1 MVLRSFFVFSFLLFS
16 VCFEV
21 VIANVKVSNDTIN
34 YFVIEDSEGG
44 NPSQA
49 YCNRQRV
56 TNVFDELKQSR
67 VTFIEGVTH
76 LYKQNNWWAGDATK
90 VRWNI
95 PAKGVSWDIRS
106 NDDFEIMFIVTTSG
120 GTKFLHYYVSST
132 EKTSDSYSFYFKLS
146 NSYKD
151 GRWHE
156 IKRDFTEDIF
166 KFDYISIVES
176 INLIFIKAKT
186 TLAID
191 DIRAYPEATGAG
203 DITPPEIHLNG
214 DINVDIKKG
223 KSYYE
228 QGAYATDNVTE
239 TESMSV
245 TIDNSD
251 LDITKEGMYRI
262 KYSVADAAGNN
273 AKTVYRVVN
282 VRSPEIVIGP
292 REVFST
298 PLELGTFFVSVNGSG
313 LGDGSSVSNAVSW
326 SDFLTEKWNEIEA
339 GDVVFFKGGTYNF
352 TESLPSFTLCE
363 GKKYQPVIY
372 ESYPGDTAIFDG
384 TLVDS
389 LYIHRHS
396 GNVTLFGNNIWLRK
410 VEFNRLPHWG
420 PRVWG
425 ANCIIEGV
433 SSHHNLLSG
442 IELSRGYNT
451 INCII
456 RDNYLYENSDL
467 NVEGGGSN
475 YSEYDFGGNADGLTM
490 HSGVVMNIVSHNMVY
505 ENSDDGVDSWGGQL
519 TVFSYNFIK
528 HQGKYSPAGGGNG
541 AGIKCGSAKMYGTQ
555 AFHNITEEINFSDG
569 NYVVALK
576 ANATE
581 GVVMAYNTL
590 HKSTF
595 AIDNEAS
602 TSIYRNIVLRTFNK
616 LQDGP
621 TAKASIENSYNMIP
635 AFIPPDYAVSSA
647 VYSADAESRMLSI
660 DPNSDDYLRPDPND
674 LFANIGAYADDDALP
689 DIIPP
694 TVFYYGR
701 PDFSIENGALYI
713 EHGAFAYDA
722 HDGKLDVSISNS
734 VNTKVD
740 GIYVITYTASDA
752 AGNTATY
759 QRRIKVGE
767 GGDVFDDVNDVL
779 DNKKREVEIFPN
791 PSSGIINVRFNNT
804 QSNNIRI
811 RIINMSGM
819 VMSSHLFNNINLLFQ
834 TKLDLTT
841 LPNGSYILYGT
852 DGKQSFS
859 NKFIINK

>member
-1 MVLRSFFVFSFLLFS
+1 MVLRSFFVFVFLIFS

-21 VIANVKVSNDTIN
+21 AIANTNISNDTIN
-34 YFVIEDSEGG
+34 YIVVEDSEGG
-44 NPSQA
+44 IPSRG
-49 YCNRQRV
+49 YCDRDRV
-56 TNVFDELKQSR
+56 TNVYDELKQSR
-67 VTFIEGVTH
+67 VTFIETMTH
-76 LYKQNNWWAGDATK
+76 LYKQNNFWSGSANNK
-90 VRWNI
+90 VKLNI
-95 PAKGVSWDIRS
+95 PAKGVSWCIRS
-106 NDDFEIMFIVTTSG
+106 NDDFEIIFIVITSVG
-120 GTKFLHYYVSST
+120 QKILHYYVSST
-132 EKTSDSYSFYFKLS
+132 EKTSDSYNMYFKLS
-146 NSYKD
+146 DICKD
-151 GRWHE
+151 GSWHE
-156 IKRDFTEDIF
+156 IKRDFTKDIYE
-166 KFDYISIVES
+166 FDNNSIVES

-191 DIRAYPEATGAG
+191 DIRAYPEEMGAG

-223 KSYYE
+223 ETYYE
-228 QGAYATDNVTE
+228 EGAYAIDNVTE
-239 TESMSV
+239 TDSMSV
-245 TIDNSD
+245 TVDNTD
-251 LDITKEGMYRI
+251 LDINTVGLYRI
-262 KYSVADAAGNN
+262 AYNVADAAGNI
-273 AKTVYRVVN
+273 AKTVYRIVN
-282 VRSPEIVIGP
+282 VRSPEIIIGP

-298 PLELGTFFVSVNGSG
+298 PLEFGTFFVSVNGSG

-326 SDFLTEKWNEIEA
+326 SSFLNEKWNEVEA

-363 GKKYQPVIY
+363 GKKNQPVIY

-384 TLVDS
+384 TQVDS
-389 LYIHRHS
+389 LYIHRHN
-396 GNVTLFGNNIWLRK
+396 GNVTLYGNNIWLRK

-420 PRVWG
+420 PRVFG

-442 IELSRGYNT
+442 IEISRGYNT
-451 INCII
+451 VNCII
-456 RDNYLYENSDL
+456 RDNYLFENSDL
-467 NVEGGGSN
+467 NVRGGGGN
-475 YSEYDFGGNADGLTM
+475 YSEYDFGENADGLTM

-505 ENSDDGVDSWGGQL
+505 ENSDDGIDSWGGQL
-519 TVFSYNFIK
+519 TIFSYNFIK
-528 HQGKYSPAGGGNG
+528 HQGKYSPAGRGNG
-541 AGIKCGSAKMYGTQ
+541 SGIKCGSAKMFGTQ
-555 AFHNITEEINFSDG
+555 AIHNITEEINFKKGS
-569 NYVVALK
+569 YVVALK

-595 AIDNEAS
+595 AIDNLAS
-602 TSIYRNIVLRTFNK
+602 TSVYRNLVLRTFSK

-635 AFIPPDYAVSSA
+635 AFIPPDYAVSSS
-647 VYSADAESRMLSI
+647 VYSADAERRMLSI
-660 DPNSDDYLRPDPND
+660 DPNSEDYLRPDPND
-674 LFANIGAYADDDALP
+674 LFANIGAYADDNALP

-694 TVFYYGR
+694 TVFYYGN
-701 PDFSIENGALYI
+701 PDLTIENGALYI

-722 HDGKLDVSISNS
+722 HDGKLDVSVSNR
-734 VNTKVD
+734 VNTEID

-767 GGDVFDDVNDVL
+767 GGDEFNDIDDVDIA
-779 DNKKREVEIFPN
+779 KSEVKMFPN

-804 QSNNIRI
+804 QSNNIQI

-819 VMSSHLFNNINLLFQ
+819 VMSSQLFNNVDLLYQ
-834 TKLDLTT
+834 TKLDLRN
-841 LPNGSYILYGT
+841 LPNGNYVLYGT